1 MLVLSGCP
9 HEAPAFAVI
18 EAALTGA
25 GLRADVVTTIIETEG
40 QAHARA
46 FTGSP
51 TVLVD
56 GRDLL
61 ADPDAAVGLA
71 CRMYRTPHGL
81 DGVPGVAEL
90 VAALRRAVGD
100 SGTCP

>member
-1 MLVLSGCP
+1 MDVELLVVAGCP
-9 HEAPAFAVI
+9 HEAPAVAVI
-18 EAALTGA
+18 EAALAGA
-25 GLRADVVTTIIETEG
+25 GLHADVITTVIETEE
-40 QAHARA
+40 QAQARA

-71 CRMYRTPHGL
+71 CRMYRTTQGL
-81 DGVPGVAEL
+81 NGVPAVAEL
-90 VAALRRAVGD
+90 VAAFRRAGGD
-100 SGTCP
+100 

>member
-1 MLVLSGCP
+1 M
-9 HEAPAFAVI
+9 A
-18 EAALTGA
+18 GA
-25 GLRADVVTTIIETEG
+25 GLHADVITTVIETEE
-40 QAHARA
+40 QAQARA

-81 DGVPGVAEL
+81 NGVPVVGEL
-90 VAALRRAVGD
+90 VAAFRRAGGD
-100 SGTCP
+100 